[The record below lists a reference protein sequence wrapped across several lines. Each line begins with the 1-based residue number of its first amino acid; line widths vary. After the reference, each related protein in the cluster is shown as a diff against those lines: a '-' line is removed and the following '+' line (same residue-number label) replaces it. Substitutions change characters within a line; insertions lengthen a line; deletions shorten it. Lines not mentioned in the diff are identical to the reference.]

1 MLSTE
6 KKQSFTEKGYFIAE
20 DIIPKTLI
28 EEMRSEAQLLAAA
41 EEPNYK
47 PIVEKVVCG
56 DDWYQHPKF
65 FDYPSFTT
73 VAKFPVLIELV
84 QRILNSSSC
93 KLVLWALLRISP
105 GQGGTGWHQDLD
117 VPSEGKVGLTFY
129 LHETEN
135 VEGQIR
141 VVPGSHEGETPFN
154 LNLNQPH
161 PDEVRLNIS
170 NETVIFQQRELWHTG
185 SANTSNIDNWLLFLY
200 YGFGLANKSTV

>member
-1 MLSTE
+1 MV
-6 KKQSFTEKGYFIAE
+6 E

-28 EEMRSEAQLLAAA
+28 DEMESEAQLLAAA
-41 EEPNYK
+41 EKPNYK

-56 DDWYQHPKF
+56 DDWYQHPKL

-93 KLVLWALLRISP
+93 KLVLWALLRIKP
-105 GQGGTGWHQDLD
+105 GEGGTGWHQDLD

-129 LHETEN
+129 LHDTEN

-141 VVPGSHEGETPFN
+141 VVPGSHNWEESVDFSKNNPR
-154 LNLNQPH
+154 

-200 YGFGLANKSTV
+200 YGVGE